1 MKKSGEVINKNK
13 LWVIKNKNNKE
24 EINLN
29 NNFKLSSSLTLFFA
43 LTLFFINFIPNISAD
58 VISINSGGSEQIIVN
73 PDVYI
78 EGFFTGGFCGD
89 GIIDT
94 GIGEQCDDGNT
105 ASGDGCSS
113 SCQTEVAEVPSPP
126 GAGPGAG
133 AEVTQNLA
141 VSPTEFNINLAVN
154 TNIQRTISVTNLGT
168 SATTVTLSYSMF
180 DNQSL
185 PVDMILMNTSSFT
198 LQPGETRQLSV
209 VFIALN
215 ETGIF
220 TGSIRIGNVQIPV
233 SINVKTALLLF
244 DSNIIVLNKDYIVVK
259 GDELRTRVTLIP
271 LGDKERLDVTLD
283 YTIRDYTGRVYITK
297 RETLLIEDRINFDR
311 NFDTGSLP
319 IGRYVV
325 GLELRYP
332 GGVAPSSA
340 HFEVVSRAP
349 ITFGTI
355 VLWLI
360 TMIILIAIIII
371 IILIY
376 KRRKK
381 KEEEEQEVQ

>member
-1 MKKSGEVINKNK
+1 MNKFDKGLLIIDNKNSWK
-13 LWVIKNKNNKE
+13 
-24 EINLN
+24 EININ
-29 NNFKLSSSLTLFFA
+29 NRDANIKLPLLTLFLSLI
-43 LTLFFINFIPNISAD
+43 LTIFFLNFIPNISAD
-58 VISINSGGSEQIIVN
+58 VISINSGGSEQIVIN
-73 PDVYI
+73 PDAYI
-78 EGFFTGGFCGD
+78 EGFFTGKVFQCGD

-94 GIGEQCDDGNT
+94 EIGETCDDGNT
-105 ASGDGCSS
+105 VSGDGCSS
-113 SCQTEVAEVPSPP
+113 ACITEVPVTPLGGGGGGGGGEGVTLVTCNIMVNPS
-126 GAGPGAG
+126 
-133 AEVTQNLA
+133 V
-141 VSPTEFNINLAVN
+141 INLNLQIN
-154 TNIQRTISVTNLGT
+154 TNEERTISVTNNGPTIIKIIPKGYTFTNVIFDPVNFSLG
-168 SATTVTLSYSMF
+168 Y
-180 DNQSL
+180 
-185 PVDMILMNTSSFT
+185 
-198 LQPGETRQLSV
+198 GETKELNVTFVASDETG
-209 VFIALN
+209 VFTGTIQIGCAIVSEALN
-215 ETGIF
+215 I
-220 TGSIRIGNVQIPV
+220 
-233 SINVKTALLLF
+233 KTALLLF
-244 DSNIIVLNKDYIVVK
+244 DSNIVVLNKDYIVVK

-283 YTIRDYTGRVYITK
+283 YTIRDYTGRVYITQ

-311 NFDTGSLP
+311 NFGTGSLP

-340 HFEVVSRAP
+340 HFEVISRAP

-381 KEEEEQEVQ
+381 KEEENVTET